1 MSSPRQ
7 GDLFGSDEP
16 NPSDENFETPTYYPD
31 PDEVRTELNK
41 ILNEMR
47 AAKSMPWDN
56 ARAAVYR
63 TIFPQMSQCLPEDEG
78 AQLRFQ
84 FEEELARLEAA

>member
-7 GDLFGSDEP
+7 GDLFGRDEP

-56 ARAAVYR
+56 ARTAVYR